1 MSANKNIHQRL
12 KQFLGKNLLHKI
24 NGKPFF
30 QYYNAFSKEKWNTEQ
45 TLLENPDNINADS
58 KVFLQI
64 IQESTEKELPWFLCS
79 RQVGLSD
86 SNFQRAMNAIRNR
99 HLSVQ
104 LGENTKIDLGV
115 LNYLTQM
122 NKSQLDV
129 KVDSAHTP
137 IINSHTARLMR
148 ELYIL
153 RKTHNIPYKIRP
165 EKEQLKK
172 IILDW
177 FNDNYV
183 LDEKKSIGYPRRQLL
198 EECNDFLVNQFGDS
212 RIMYCH
218 DAVWRWLLKEKIKVD
233 DTEKNSS
240 YLRLPVWRK
249 NKTTGAVI
257 PNSRTSS
264 GPAGEYTLEQRQI
277 FRTKKRKLN
286 SRERDAA
293 RKKIENEKKRKR
305 SKNGAS

>member
-1 MSANKNIHQRL
+1 MSGSKNIHQRL
-12 KQFLGKNLLHKI
+12 KQFLAKNLLHKLE
-24 NGKPFF
+24 NKHFF
-30 QYYNAFSKEKWNTEQ
+30 QYYNAYSKEKWNTER
-45 TLLENPDNINADS
+45 TLLENPDTIQADS
-58 KVFLQI
+58 KVFLQT
-64 IQESTEKELPWFLCS
+64 IQQSAEQELHWFVCS

-104 LGENTKIDLGV
+104 LGENTKIDLGI

-122 NKSQLDV
+122 NKNQLEI
-129 KVDSAHTP
+129 KVDSSHTP
-137 IINSHTARLMR
+137 MINSHTARLMR

-153 RKTHNIPYKIRP
+153 RKRYNIPYKVRP
-165 EKEQLKK
+165 EPEQLKH
-172 IILDW
+172 IIKEW
-177 FNDNYV
+177 FHENYV

-218 DAVWRWLLKEKIKVD
+218 DTVWRWLLKETIQVD

-249 NKTTGAVI
+249 NRETGSI
-257 PNSRTSS
+257 IQNTRTSS
-264 GPAGEYTLEQRQI
+264 GPAGEYTLERRQQ

-286 SRERDAA
+286 NREKDTA
-293 RKKIENEKKRKR
+293 RKKIENEKKKQKT
-305 SKNGAS
+305 KNGN